1 MASKNSKDTKCSAR
15 LGWAFNITIISLL
28 SIAMLITLLLPS
40 PTSSNPNFA
49 KRIDPKTPFVEDNAR
64 VLTAKTRRRIADLNQ
79 RAVVAPGQPQL
90 LVVTVD
96 SLKGVSISDLADK
109 KGRQYGIG
117 SKDAHPGLVY
127 VVSVKDRKDHLA
139 TSDTMHSKITKNM
152 AVTMLESKSSRT
164 AFSDGDFDKGVNTVL
179 STVRPYFL
187 GERKASDYPKS
198 IPENVRSFIILAAAV
213 IVTSVCTIIAYHDVI
228 DKYGIWPFVKKTK
241 SPRDDDD
248 APSPDD
254 SN

>member
-1 MASKNSKDTKCSAR
+1 MASKNSKDSKCSAR

-28 SIAMLITLLLPS
+28 SIAMLITFLLPS

-79 RAVVAPGQPQL
+79 RAVVEPGQPQL

-96 SLKGVSISDLADK
+96 SLKGVSISDLANK

-127 VVSVKDRKDHLA
+127 VVSVKNRKDHLA
-139 TSDTMHSKITKNM
+139 TSDSMRSKITKHM

-179 STVRPYFL
+179 STVQPYFL
-187 GERKASDYPKS
+187 GEQNASDYPKAVS
-198 IPENVRSFIILAAAV
+198 ENVRSFIVFTIAV
-213 IVTSVCTIIAYHDVI
+213 IVTSVCAIIAYHDV
-228 DKYGIWPFVKKTK
+228 YEYFTWWPFNNKPK

-248 APSPDD
+248 AISPDD